1 MDAKLAGARVTLFEV
16 RAFDVRGGY
25 DSQRWTVV
33 VANVNR
39 PPTLLPIGNYQ
50 IREGRSAGSAGGGF

>member
-1 MDAKLAGARVTLFEV
+1 MTLFEV

-25 DSQRWTVV
+25 DNQRWTVV

-50 IREGRSAGSAGGGF
+50 IREGDLLECRWRVLIRTTR